1 MDTAKLFING
11 RSQAVRIP
19 KKYRFKGD
27 EVYIKKVGNTVIL
40 IPYHAPW
47 ETLIDSLDI
56 FSADFMENRE
66 QPPLQDREDAF
77 R

>member
-47 ETLIDSLDI
+47 ETLIDSLEI

-66 QPPLQDREDAF
+66 QPPVQDREDAF
-77 R
+77 

>member
-47 ETLIDSLDI
+47 ETLIDSLEI

-66 QPPLQDREDAF
+66 QPPVQDREDAF